1 MPAGNAKDLK
11 NNVQSF
17 RNELRLTQEELAKS
31 VNLTRQSIIAIEKGK
46 FTPSIY
52 TALRLARA
60 LNTDVENL
68 FYIDE
73 RINS

>member
-17 RNELRLTQEELAKS
+17 RNEQRLTQEGLARS
-31 VNLTRQSIIAIEKGK
+31 VNLTRQSVIAIEKGK
-46 FTPSIY
+46 FTPSVY
-52 TALRLARA
+52 TALRLAKA
-60 LNTDVENL
+60 LDTTVESL

-73 RINS
+73 GMDE